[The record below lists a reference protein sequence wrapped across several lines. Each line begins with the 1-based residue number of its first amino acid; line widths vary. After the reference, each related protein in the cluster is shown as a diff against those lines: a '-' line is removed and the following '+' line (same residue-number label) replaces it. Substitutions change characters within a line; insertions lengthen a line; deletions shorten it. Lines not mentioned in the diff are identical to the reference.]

1 MTNYTTT
8 KTEYNQNSVLC
19 SMHTDPI
26 PKQVPNKNIT
36 LATKFKRYFQMMSLE
51 KMMSSYKR

>member
-8 KTEYNQNSVLC
+8 KTEYNQNSVLR
-19 SMHTDPI
+19 SMYADPI

-36 LATKFKRYFQMMSLE
+36 LATKFKHYFQMMSLE
-51 KMMSSYKR
+51 KMMSS